1 MTDLLVNNALEA
13 QALEWIATQ
22 QQVMQQDLW
31 ALAEINSGSYNVAG
45 VNKVADTLAQWSQ
58 RLGCELE
65 FIDLP
70 PQQVVDDLGQ
80 LNHKPLARA
89 LRLYKR
95 PQAPTQVFLCAHM
108 DTVFPIDHP
117 FQSIVQL
124 EDDIINGPG
133 VADLKGGI
141 VVMFKALEA
150 FERSPLQ
157 AQLGWE
163 ILFNPDEE
171 IGSPSSSK
179 LFPEI
184 AKRHHLGLIYEPS
197 FADGNLAG
205 ARKGSG
211 NFAVVTRG
219 KAAHAGREH
228 HLGRNAIRA
237 MADFTCALD
246 DLNGQEPGVT
256 INPGFVQG
264 GGAVNIVPD
273 TCTMRFNIRIERSD
287 QQAWCEAQIN
297 SIVANINTRDGLS
310 IELHGGFGRQPKQL
324 SPANQQ
330 LCELVQSCGKSL
342 GLSLEFLPTGGCC
355 DGNNLAAAGL
365 PNIDTLGV
373 QGGKIHSADEY
384 MHLSSLTTRSQLSAL
399 ILLRLAQSDDLAW
412 LQRDDMKQ
420 TKVES

>member
-1 MTDLLVNNALEA
+1 MTDLTVNNEMEA
-13 QALEWIATQ
+13 QALDWIATQ
-22 QQVMQQDLW
+22 QKIMQQDLW
-31 ALAEINSGSYNVAG
+31 TLAEINSGSYHVEG
-45 VNKVADTLAQWSQ
+45 VNKVADTLAQWSEK
-58 RLGCELE
+58 LHCSVE

-70 PQQVVDDLGQ
+70 PHDVVDDMGQ
-80 LNHKPLARA
+80 LNQKPLGRA
-89 LRLYKR
+89 LRLFKR

-117 FQSIVQL
+117 FQKITQL

-141 VVMFKALEA
+141 VVMLKALEA

-157 AQLGWE
+157 DQLGWE

-184 AKRHHLGLIYEPS
+184 AQRHHLGLIYEPS

-211 NFAVVTRG
+211 NFSVVTRG
-219 KAAHAGREH
+219 QAAHAGREH

-246 DLNGQEPGVT
+246 DLNGQQHGIT
-256 INPGFVQG
+256 INPGFVKG

-273 TCTMRFNIRIERSD
+273 TCTMRFNIRIEDSE
-287 QQAWCEAQIN
+287 QQAWCEGKIAAILADIN
-297 SIVANINTRDGLS
+297 AVDGIS
-310 IELHGGFGRQPKQL
+310 IELHGGFGRQPKVL
-324 SPANQQ
+324 STANQA
-330 LCELVQSCGKSL
+330 LCKLVQSCGKSL

-355 DGNNLAAAGL
+355 DGNNLSASGL

-399 ILLRLAQSDDLAW
+399 ILLRLAQSEDLVW
-412 LQRDDMKQ
+412 LQREGM
-420 TKVES
+420 VRASC